1 MSTPPTP
8 EPHATASHKPTGS
21 EMLVRDLNELSL
33 LSLTSVKVISIF
45 GMTALSYMLGVSWYE
60 AARATMDEVAR
71 KNPRLSPLQWTYIYT
86 VSITVGVIT
95 LAIALHHYAKKHL
108 KPATNSADAAATT
121 TSRGTDAAR

>member
-8 EPHATASHKPTGS
+8 EPPATASHKPTGS

-33 LSLTSVKVISIF
+33 LSLTSTKVISIF

-71 KNPRLSPLQWTYIYT
+71 NNPRFTPLQWTYIYT
-86 VSITVGVIT
+86 ASITIGVIT

-108 KPATNSADAAATT
+108 KPATTTTTTT
-121 TSRGTDAAR
+121 TSDNKDATR